1 MKKIIYILVIFIGL
15 ISCSEYQNILKSTD
29 PEFKFSKA
37 MEYYEKKDYMRATTL
52 FDEVATYFRG
62 TENSEKILYYLSM
75 SYMGQKDYFSASE
88 FFEKYLKTYPKG
100 QYAETAKF
108 QLAYCFYLDSPDARL
123 DQKATRDAIVAFQE
137 FVDFFPESEK
147 VPEANKLMDEL
158 KDKLAK
164 KEYMNAK
171 LYYNLGDYLG
181 NNNYESAVITAQ
193 NALRNFPSN
202 AFREDLSIL
211 ILQSKYQQAVQ
222 SVQEK
227 KIERYRNAIDEYYNF
242 INEFP
247 EGKYRKVAEDIFK
260 VSSKIVKD

>member
-29 PEFKFSKA
+29 PEYKLSKA
-37 MEYYEKKDYMRATTL
+37 MEYYEKKDYMRASTL
-52 FDEVATYFRG
+52 FDEVAAYFRG
-62 TENSEKILYYLSM
+62 TENSEKILYYISM

-88 FFEKYLKTYPKG
+88 YFEKYLKTYPKG
-100 QYAETAKF
+100 QYAEIAKF
-108 QLAYCFYLDSPDARL
+108 QTAYCYYLDSPDPRL
-123 DQKATRDAIVAFQE
+123 DQKATKDAIVAFQE
-137 FVDFFPESEK
+137 FLDFFPESQQ
-147 VPEANKLMDEL
+147 VPQANKLMDEMT
-158 KDKLAK
+158 DKLAK
-164 KEYMNAK
+164 KEYLNAK

-193 NALRNFPSN
+193 NAMRNYPSN

-222 SVQEK
+222 SVQDK

-242 INEFP
+242 INEYP
-247 EGKYRKVAEDIFK
+247 EGKFRKTADKIFEE
-260 VSSKIVKD
+260 SSKIVKD

>member
-1 MKKIIYILVIFIGL
+1 M
-15 ISCSEYQNILKSTD
+15 SCSEYQRILKSTD
-29 PEFKFSKA
+29 PELKYSKA
-37 MEYYEKKDYMRATTL
+37 LEYYQNKDYIRATTL
-52 FDEVATYFRG
+52 FDEVAAYFRG

-88 FFEKYLKTYPKG
+88 YFEKYLKTYPKG
-100 QYAETAKF
+100 QFAEIAKF
-108 QLAYCFYLDSPDARL
+108 QIAFCYYLDSPDERL
-123 DQKATRDAIVAFQE
+123 DQEATRNAISAFQE
-137 FVDFFPESEK
+137 FVDFFPESLR
-147 VPEANKLMDEL
+147 VPEANKLMDEML
-158 KDKLAK
+158 NKLAK
-164 KEYMNAK
+164 KEYLNAK

-202 AFREDLSIL
+202 AYREELSIL

-222 SVQEK
+222 SIQDK

-247 EGKYRKVAEDIFK
+247 EGKFRNNADKIFDE
-260 VSSKIVKD
+260 SNKIVKD